1 MIEFT
6 KHAEKKLKERGIT
19 KSEVTDVI
27 TNPDEVLFDTVKGN
41 LVAIRKI
48 NDYYLIVIYTP
59 TRPLRALVTSK
70 LNIVENRVKRGRW
83 VRLRKF
89 DTIPKQIS
97 STYS

>member
-6 KHAEKKLKERGIT
+6 RHAEEKLKERGIT
-19 KSEVTDVI
+19 KDEVIDVI

-59 TRPLRALVTSK
+59 TKPIRVVSALVTSK
-70 LNIVENRVKRGRW
+70 LNIVENRVGRGRW
-83 VRLRKF
+83 VIL
-89 DTIPKQIS
+89 
-97 STYS
+97 

>member
-6 KHAEKKLKERGIT
+6 KHAEEKLKERGIT

-48 NDYYLIVIYTP
+48 NDYFVIYTP
-59 TRPLRALVTSK
+59 TKPIRVVSALVTSK

-83 VRLRKF
+83 VRL
-89 DTIPKQIS
+89 
-97 STYS
+97 

>member
-48 NDYYLIVIYTP
+48 NDYFVIYTP
-59 TRPLRALVTSK
+59 TKPIRALVTSK
-70 LNIVENRVKRGRW
+70 LNIVENGVKRGRW
-83 VRLRKF
+83 VRL
-89 DTIPKQIS
+89 
-97 STYS
+97 